1 MEIKYNL
8 TLLTIGQISMK
19 RISTEISLKRMV
31 WWAIMSASL
40 VVGRILFAV
49 VPNVQPVTAMI
60 ILISLWMSPLDG
72 AVVAVLTILLS
83 NLLLGFGLWT
93 IPQIVAYLA
102 IVGITWLLAPI
113 LRSSDLFIGA
123 LFASVMGF
131 FYGFFISLIQAPF
144 LGISA
149 FWAYYLG
156 GIPFD
161 TYHAL
166 GNLGFYVLLC
176 LPFRR
181 VVDLLGEK
189 NTRKRFEND

>member
-1 MEIKYNL
+1 
-8 TLLTIGQISMK
+8 
-19 RISTEISLKRMV
+19 
-31 WWAIMSASL
+31 MSASL
-40 VVGRILFAV
+40 VVGRTLFAA

-72 AVVAVLTILLS
+72 AIVAVLTMLLS

-93 IPQIVAYLA
+93 VPQIVAYLA
-102 IVGITWLLAPI
+102 IVGLTWLLSPI
-113 LRSSDLFIGA
+113 LRRSPLLLGA
-123 LFASVMGF
+123 LFAAAMGF
-131 FYGFFISLIQAPF
+131 FYGFIVSLVQAPF

-161 TYHAL
+161 IYHAL
-166 GNLGFYVLLC
+166 GNLGFYVILC

-189 NTRKRFEND
+189 ITRKRFEND